1 MLPTID
7 FSLIGV
13 VLAIWSVIKVIWDW
27 VCKAFDWITQRALAL
42 LIGSKFWA
50 TAAFIVTG
58 IVIITAFST
67 IYNKIFELS
76 SSLVISA
83 VDVPSSV
90 FNFLSL
96 YVDFADLRSLCAFIV
111 SSWTTYFIVCGT
123 VAGLEK
129 ARSIFTLLS
138 QSWKT

>member
-13 VLAIWSVIKVIWDW
+13 VLAIWSVIKVIWGW

-42 LIGSKFWA
+42 LIGSKLWA

-58 IVIITAFST
+58 IVIITAFQT
-67 IYNKIFELS
+67 LYDKIFEFT
-76 SSLVISA
+76 SSLVLSS
-83 VDVPSSV
+83 VEVPSPIA
-90 FNFLSL
+90 NLMSL
-96 YVDFADLRSLCAFIV
+96 YIDFSDLRSLCAFIV
-111 SSWTTYFIVCGT
+111 ASWTTYFIVCGT
-123 VAGLEK
+123 VSGLEK
-129 ARSIFTLLS
+129 AKFIFSLLA